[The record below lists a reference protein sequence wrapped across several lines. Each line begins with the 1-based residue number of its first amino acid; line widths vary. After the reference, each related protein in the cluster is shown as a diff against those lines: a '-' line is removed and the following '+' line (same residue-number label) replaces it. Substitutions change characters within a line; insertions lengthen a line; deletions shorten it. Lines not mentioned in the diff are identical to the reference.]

1 MGSQPCSKTS
11 QPDLKFLHTKM
22 RPSFVIL
29 LIGTVAADYPYYT
42 DYNNYN
48 SVYDPATVSNIS
60 SRLHGI
66 KRTWNPDGPFTFGLS
81 TSLDIPLA
89 DLGVTLSASLPFSWT
104 FDGATTRVFSGRS
117 IDHRESMFSQ
127 IGKHLAQVAGGR
139 SGHGCIQRTIC
150 EVAATPSHNDGL
162 FGDIMNVVFSATS
175 TIGEDLQD
183 LLSPEYKDYLEAE
196 TLGREGGDCSSLAS
210 SCPLSLFSFK

>member
-1 MGSQPCSKTS
+1 
-11 QPDLKFLHTKM
+11 M

-29 LIGTVAADYPYYT
+29 LIGSVVADYPYYT

-48 SVYDPATVSNIS
+48 SVYATSTASNIS

-117 IDHRESMFSQ
+117 LDHRESMFSQ

-150 EVAATPSHNDGL
+150 EVAATPGHNDGL
-162 FGDIMNVVFSATS
+162 FGDIMNVVFSAS
-175 TIGEDLQD
+175 SCHWGGLAGPPQSRIQGLFGGGDAWSRGWRLFLPGF
-183 LLSPEYKDYLEAE
+183 LLSTLPFLLQMRAE
-196 TLGREGGDCSSLAS
+196 VQHFRSR
-210 SCPLSLFSFK
+210 